1 MPSLLCTV
9 RDCHEPLARNE
20 RGLAC
25 PRGHSFDI
33 ARSGYVNLLQPNDK
47 RSKLPG
53 DTAAAVAARRRLH
66 DRGVTAPLLEAISA
80 LAAIDRDDVMLDVGC
95 GDGYYLGTIALE
107 SGCEAH
113 GIDISVPAVDAAAR
127 RFPECEWVVGNADRF
142 LPYADKTFSRVLSIT
157 ARMNVPE
164 LRRVLRDDGRL
175 LVAIPAPD
183 DLVELRGAGRDR
195 VARTLA
201 EFGTAFTISEQQ
213 RASTIADLDRDAVH
227 DVLLSIYRPRSLE
240 KVSAARVTFSLDLLL
255 FAPR

>member
-1 MPSLLCTV
+1 MSALLCTV
-9 RDCHEPLARNE
+9 RDCHEPLARND
-20 RGLAC
+20 RGFVC

-33 ARSGYVNLLQPNDK
+33 ARSGYVNLLQPTDK
-47 RSKLPG
+47 RSKQPG

-66 DRGVTAPLLEAISA
+66 DRSVTAPLLEAIGA
-80 LAAIDRDDVMLDVGC
+80 LAAIDRDDVVLDVGC

-107 SGCEAH
+107 TGCEAH

-127 RFPECEWVVGNADRF
+127 RYPECEWVVGNADRF
-142 LPYADKTFSRVLSIT
+142 LPYADKTFSRVMSIT
-157 ARMNVPE
+157 ARMNISE
-164 LRRVLRDDGRL
+164 IRRVVRDDGLL

-183 DLVELRGAGRDR
+183 DLVELRGTGRDR

-201 EFGTAFTISEQQ
+201 EFGAAFTLVEQR

-227 DVLLSIYRPRSLE
+227 DVLLSIYRPRTIE
-240 KVSAARVTFSLDLLL
+240 KVQAARVTFSLDLLL